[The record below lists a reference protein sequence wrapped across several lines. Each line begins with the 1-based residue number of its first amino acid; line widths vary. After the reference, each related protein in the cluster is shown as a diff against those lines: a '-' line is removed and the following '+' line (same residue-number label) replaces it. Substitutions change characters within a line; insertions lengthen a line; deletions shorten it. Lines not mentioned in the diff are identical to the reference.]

1 MSLNIELQIEKLTKL
16 SLESQNQKLRLFA
29 RVDIETKLKILI
41 AQKQI
46 FHKFKSQHPQ
56 VENEVLTLASLI
68 CAVNDEIQ
76 KLDDTMLK
84 SLIFRAKNARK
95 KAKRG
100 KILDHWAIIKTL
112 KIDQKMSFRDIAAYL
127 KKYHKIDVAHSTI
140 YGLWLELEK

>member
-29 RVDIETKLKILI
+29 RVDTVTKLKIFQS
-41 AQKQI
+41 QKQI
-46 FHKFKSQHPQ
+46 FHKLKSQHSQ
-56 VENEVLTLASLI
+56 LENELLTLVSLI
-68 CAVNDEIQ
+68 VAISQEMSSV
-76 KLDDTMLK
+76 DDTVLK